1 VLRGFAIPNVV
12 FVKMGL
18 ETLASCK
25 SCPRTYFPSFLNKIS
40 VFPPLLAHIDV
51 TPTPDPATDAWRQA
65 SCIRS
70 WLYGSVDSSVL
81 DFTMEPDQTTRQLW
95 AAIEDHFT
103 ANQAPC
109 AIFLSHS
116 FHTMTQG
123 DLSVEDYG
131 KKMKKVVNALRDVGM
146 PVDAPTLLLNLLRY
160 VNSRF
165 NTATDIIVGTVGM
178 TSSTALDQLKLKELR
193 LENEANV
200 EATNALVAL
209 STSSSSTSSGS
220 TGSACRPSHARRLQ
234 LLVALSS
241 RSSQSNRL
249 SFT

>member
-1 VLRGFAIPNVV
+1 
-12 FVKMGL
+12 
-18 ETLASCK
+18 
-25 SCPRTYFPSFLNKIS
+25 
-40 VFPPLLAHIDV
+40 
-51 TPTPDPATDAWRQA
+51 
-65 SCIRS
+65 
-70 WLYGSVDSSVL
+70 
-81 DFTMEPDQTTRQLW
+81 
-95 AAIEDHFT
+95 
-103 ANQAPC
+103 
-109 AIFLSHS
+109 
-116 FHTMTQG
+116 MTQG